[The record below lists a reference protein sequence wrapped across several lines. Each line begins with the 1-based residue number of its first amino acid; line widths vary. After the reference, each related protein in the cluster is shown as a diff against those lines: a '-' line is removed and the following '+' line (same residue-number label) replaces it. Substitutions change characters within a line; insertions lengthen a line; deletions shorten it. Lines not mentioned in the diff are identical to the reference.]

1 LKSDKGSDFKNN
13 TISLHAQVILWI
25 LVLTVYLPCKRCKT
39 MLYMFKVH
47 IQEIKTLTPS
57 NTCAFKFGLDILWFY
72 LFVIKV

>member
-13 TISLHAQVILWI
+13 TISLHEQLILWI

-47 IQEIKTLTPS
+47 IQEIKT
-57 NTCAFKFGLDILWFY
+57 
-72 LFVIKV
+72 